1 MPEFTIILQALG
13 YGAIGVAATV
23 IYLTFRLV
31 QKLADSTQPPP
42 PGVLDLI
49 QRYMKFT
56 LWCTG
61 VVVALQVSEQ
71 VVRYLTDKRYEGCI
85 DVALTAD
92 NIDRVQ
98 EWRSQWAKGQ
108 WETSARF
115 IRKGDAYSF
124 TATTRQMGTDGE
136 PEIMKWWSD
145 GTFTIPK
152 DFSDISFLGKRQVV
166 GDGALRA
173 KLNLGPANT
182 YATRFVFKRSW
193 ALSGIY
199 AGPEGGSPGDLIL
212 YAARGK

>member
-23 IYLTFRLV
+23 IYLTYRLV
-31 QKLADSTQPPP
+31 QKLTDSPQAPPI
-42 PGVLDLI
+42 GVLELI
-49 QRYMKFT
+49 QKYMRFT

-61 VVVALQVSEQ
+61 VVVILQVSEQ
-71 VVRYLTDKRYEGCI
+71 VVRYVVDKRYADCI
-85 DVALTAD
+85 DVALTAE

-98 EWRSQWAKGQ
+98 EWRSHWSEGQ

-115 IRKGDAYSF
+115 IRNGDVYSF
-124 TATTRQMGTDGE
+124 TATTRHMGVDGK

-145 GTFTIPK
+145 GTFAVPS
-152 DFSDISFLGKRQVV
+152 DFSDIVFSGKRQVIA
-166 GDGALRA
+166 DAALRG

-182 YATRFVFKRSW
+182 YPTRFTFKRSW
-193 ALSGIY
+193 ALSGVY
-199 AGPEGGSPGDLIL
+199 AGPSGGTPGDLIL